1 MKDGSGKKVVAL
13 VVENQEAFATF
24 NVDRFFAVQVLAGVP
39 ADGNLGAHQTA
50 PPGGKPELGGDHQG
64 GFVILGRALPL

>member
-1 MKDGSGKKVVAL
+1 MRLAL
-13 VVENQEAFATF
+13 RASRKHQEAFAAF
-24 NVDRFFAVQVLAGVP
+24 NVDRFFAVEMLAGVP

-50 PPGGKPELGGDHQG
+50 AAGGKPELGGDHQG